1 MEAIG
6 QTLEVHGV
14 CMSALCDLF
23 FGMGFVLDYL
33 DIGVL
38 FPQFLCHLL
47 FGPHIE
53 SLKVF
58 PVFTLT
64 DKCHIVLPPNL
75 RLQIDVHRTNELMEF
90 FMGNILSVVR
100 NMSRDLNHAAVPIL
114 FLVQTS

>member
-1 MEAIG
+1 
-6 QTLEVHGV
+6 
-14 CMSALCDLF
+14 
-23 FGMGFVLDYL
+23 MGFVFDYL

>member
-1 MEAIG
+1 
-6 QTLEVHGV
+6 
-14 CMSALCDLF
+14 MSALRDLF
-23 FGMGFVLDYL
+23 VCVGFVLDYL

-38 FPQFLCHLL
+38 LPQFLCHLL

-75 RLQIDVHRTNELMEF
+75 RLQIDMNCADELMEL

-100 NMSRDLNHAAVPIL
+100 DMSGDLNHAAVPIL